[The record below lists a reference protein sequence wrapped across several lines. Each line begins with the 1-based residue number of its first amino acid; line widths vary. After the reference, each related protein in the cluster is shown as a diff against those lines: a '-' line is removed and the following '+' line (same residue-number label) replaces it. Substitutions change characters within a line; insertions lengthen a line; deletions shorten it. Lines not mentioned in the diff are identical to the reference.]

1 MRRVLFVDDETQ
13 VLDSLRDALRPRRHE
28 WEMSFAASGD
38 DALDRLEREVY
49 DVIVS
54 DMRMHGMDGATLLGL
69 VERSQPGAV
78 RIVLSGSAERDVVAR
93 AAAVAHR
100 FLAKPCDVD
109 ELARVVERSCA
120 LRSLPAS
127 ATRLPAAPRLHA
139 ELTALLRDGGAT
151 PADAAAIIERDIA
164 MSAKVLALV
173 NSAWFGLRRRV
184 ADVRSAAVYLGL
196 TTLRGLVL
204 SAHAFEGLAPA
215 RRIEGFD
222 LDAVQRHC
230 LHVAQVAR
238 RLLPHGEQRDDA
250 FTAALLHDV
259 GLLVLAT
266 QERDYFAMVL
276 ERARRE
282 QRPLFEIEQEERG
295 VTHAEVGGQL
305 LGLWGLADGIVEA
318 VAYHH
323 HPQTVPQPQ
332 LDAVAAVSI
341 ANALVHECDEDAGQ
355 CAVSTLDEQYVA
367 ELGLTGQIAGWRE
380 IAAQVVAAS

>member
-1 MRRVLFVDDETQ
+1 VLFVDDEPQ

-28 WEMSFAASGD
+28 WEMSFASSGE
-38 DALDRLEREVY
+38 DALDQLEREVY

-54 DMRMHGMDGATLLGL
+54 DMRMHGMDGATLLGR
-69 VERSQPGAV
+69 VERAHPEAV
-78 RIVLSGSAERDVVAR
+78 RIVLSGSAERDVVLR

-109 ELARVVERSCA
+109 ELARVVERSCD

-151 PADAAAIIERDIA
+151 PADAAAIIERDVA
-164 MSAKVLALV
+164 MSAKVLSLV

-184 ADVRSAAVYLGL
+184 VDVRSAAVYLGL

-215 RRIEGFD
+215 RPIDGFE
-222 LDAVQRHC
+222 LEAVRRHC
-230 LHVAQVAR
+230 LRVAQLAR
-238 RLLPHGEQRDDA
+238 QLLPYGEQRDDA

-259 GLLVLAT
+259 GLLALAADEPGYLASVLA
-266 QERDYFAMVL
+266 V
-276 ERARRE
+276 ARESGRSLAE
-282 QRPLFEIEQEERG
+282 VELAERG
-295 VTHAEVGGQL
+295 VTHAELGAHL
-305 LGLWGLADGIVEA
+305 LAQWGLPDSIVEA

-323 HPQTVPQPQ
+323 RPEALRHPRM
-332 LDAVAAVSI
+332 DAVAAVAIACGLVEGRVDTGYVESI
-341 ANALVHECDEDAGQ
+341 GAADRL
-355 CAVSTLDEQYVA
+355 
-367 ELGLTGQIAGWRE
+367 AGWR
-380 IAAQVVAAS
+380 AVADAVVGDRTR

>member
-13 VLDSLRDALRPRRHE
+13 VLDSLRDALRPRRRE
-28 WEMSFAASGD
+28 WEMSFAASGE

-69 VERSQPGAV
+69 VELAQPGAV
-78 RIVLSGSAERDVVAR
+78 RIVLSGSAERDVVLR

-109 ELARVVERSCA
+109 ELAHVVERSCA
-120 LRSLPAS
+120 LRTLPAS

-151 PADAAAIIERDIA
+151 PADAAAVIERDIA

-173 NSAWFGLRRRV
+173 NSAYFGLRRSV
-184 ADVRSAAVYLGL
+184 VDVREAAVYLGL

-215 RRIEGFD
+215 RAIAGFD
-222 LDAVQRHC
+222 LDALQRHC
-230 LHVAQVAR
+230 LHVAQIAR
-238 RLLPHGEQRDDA
+238 RLLPAGVQRDDA
-250 FTAALLHDV
+250 FAAALLHDV
-259 GLLVLAT
+259 GLLALAADEGDYLERVLA
-266 QERDYFAMVL
+266 
-276 ERARRE
+276 RACAE
-282 QRPLFEIEQEERG
+282 GRPVVEIEREERG
-295 VTHAEVGGQL
+295 VTHAELGAHL
-305 LGLWGLADGIVEA
+305 LAQWGLPDSIVEA

-323 HPQTVPQPQ
+323 RPAALHQPR
-332 LDAVAAVSI
+332 LDAVAAVAI
-341 ANALVHECDEDAGQ
+341 ACGLVEGRLDAGY
-355 CAVSTLDEQYVA
+355 VSAIGADDRLDA
-367 ELGLTGQIAGWRE
+367 WRTIADE
-380 IAAQVVAAS
+380 VVGGRTP

>member
-1 MRRVLFVDDETQ
+1 MRRVLFVDDEAQ
-13 VLDSLRDALRPRRHE
+13 MLDSLRDALRPRRHE
-28 WEMSFAASGD
+28 WQMSFAASGE

-69 VERSQPGAV
+69 VERWQPGTV

-109 ELARVVERSCA
+109 ELARLVERSCA

-127 ATRLPAAPRLHA
+127 ATRLPTAPRLHA
-139 ELTALLRDGGAT
+139 QLTALLRDGGAT

-184 ADVRSAAVYLGL
+184 IDVRSAAVYLGL

-204 SAHAFEGLAPA
+204 SAHAFEGLAP
-215 RRIEGFD
+215 RRPIAGFSIE
-222 LDAVQRHC
+222 AVQGHC
-230 LHVAQVAR
+230 LRVAQLAR
-238 RLLPHGEQRDDA
+238 QLLPYGEERDDA

-259 GLLVLAT
+259 GLLALAADEPDYLAAVLA
-266 QERDYFAMVL
+266 
-276 ERARRE
+276 RARE
-282 QRPLFEIEQEERG
+282 SGRPVVEVELAERG
-295 VTHAEVGGQL
+295 VTHAELGAHL
-305 LGLWGLADGIVEA
+305 LAQWGLPDSIVEA

-323 HPQTVPQPQ
+323 RPQALHHPRM
-332 LDAVAAVSI
+332 DAVAAVAIACGLVDGRVDTAYIDSI
-341 ANALVHECDEDAGQ
+341 AATDR
-355 CAVSTLDEQYVA
+355 LD
-367 ELGLTGQIAGWRE
+367 GWRTLAHE
-380 IAAQVVAAS
+380 LVAG

>member
-13 VLDSLRDALRPRRHE
+13 MLDSLRDALRPRRHE
-28 WEMSFAASGD
+28 WEMSFAASGE

-54 DMRMHGMDGATLLGL
+54 DMRMNGMDGATLLGL
-69 VERSQPGAV
+69 VELAQPGAV
-78 RIVLSGSAERDVVAR
+78 RIVLSGSAERDVVVR
-93 AAAVAHR
+93 AGAVAHR

-109 ELARVVERSCA
+109 ELARLVERSCA
-120 LRSLPAS
+120 LRSLPAI

-238 RLLPHGEQRDDA
+238 RLLPYGEQRDDA

-259 GLLVLAT
+259 GLLALAAEEGDYLEGVLA
-266 QERDYFAMVL
+266 QA
-276 ERARRE
+276 RASG
-282 QRPLFEIEQEERG
+282 RPLAEIELEERG
-295 VTHAEVGGQL
+295 VTHAEIGAHL
-305 LGLWGLADGIVEA
+305 LAQWGLPDSIVEA

-323 HPQTVPQPQ
+323 RPEALHQPR
-332 LDAVAAVSI
+332 LDAVAAVAI
-341 ANALVHECDEDAGQ
+341 ACALVDDRVDADYIASLGVADRLDQ
-355 CAVSTLDEQYVA
+355 WRSVCAE
-367 ELGLTGQIAGWRE
+367 
-380 IAAQVVAAS
+380 VVGAPTTR

>member
-1 MRRVLFVDDETQ
+1 MSADDRDVTRVLFVDDEPQ

-28 WEMSFAASGD
+28 WSMAFAASGE
-38 DALDRLEREVY
+38 DALDQLGRDGY

-54 DMRMHGMDGATLLGL
+54 DMRMNGMDGAALLGEI
-69 VERSQPGAV
+69 ERSHPTAV
-78 RIVLSGSAERDVVAR
+78 RIVLSGSAERDVVVR

-100 FLAKPCDVD
+100 FLAKPCDVE

-173 NSAWFGLRRRV
+173 NSAFFGLRRQV
-184 ADVRSAAVYLGL
+184 VDVREAAVYLGM

-204 SAHAFEGLAPA
+204 SAHAFEGFAPD

-222 LDAVQRHC
+222 LEAVQRHC
-230 LHVAQVAR
+230 LLVAQVAR
-238 RLLPHGEQRDDA
+238 RLLPHGDQRDDA
-250 FTAALLHDV
+250 FAAALLHDI
-259 GLLVLAT
+259 GLLALAAD
-266 QERDYFAMVL
+266 ESDYL
-276 ERARRE
+276 EQVIARSRE
-282 QRPLFEIEQEERG
+282 TGRPLFEVELEERG
-295 VTHAEVGGQL
+295 VSHAELGAHL
-305 LGLWGLADGIVEA
+305 LGQWGLPDSIVEA

-323 HPQTVPQPQ
+323 RPAALPQPR
-332 LDAVAAVSI
+332 LDAVAAVAI
-341 ANALVHECDEDAGQ
+341 ACALVDGDA
-355 CAVSTLDEQYVA
+355 DPDYVA
-367 ELGLTGQIAGWRE
+367 QIGAADRLDGWRA
-380 IAAQVVAAS
+380 IADEVVGGHTA

>member
-54 DMRMHGMDGATLLGL
+54 DMRMHGMDGATLLGH
-69 VERSQPGAV
+69 VERWQPEAV

-151 PADAAAIIERDIA
+151 PVDAAAIIERDIA
-164 MSAKVLALV
+164 MSAQVLALV
-173 NSAWFGLRRRV
+173 NSAWFGLRRQV

-215 RRIEGFD
+215 GRIEGFD
-222 LDAVQRHC
+222 LEAVQHRSVC
-230 LHVAQVAR
+230 VAQVAR
-238 RLLPHGEQRDDA
+238 RLLPYGEDRDDA

-259 GLLVLAT
+259 GLLALAADEGDYLACVLA
-266 QERDYFAMVL
+266 
-276 ERARRE
+276 RARAER
-282 QRPLFEIEQEERG
+282 RPVVEIELEERG
-295 VTHAEVGGQL
+295 VTHAELGAHL
-305 LGLWGLADGIVEA
+305 LAQWGLPDSIVEA

-323 HPQTVPQPQ
+323 RPSALHQPR
-332 LDAVAAVSI
+332 LDAVAAVAI
-341 ANALVHECDEDAGQ
+341 ACGLVDGRVDGDYTASLG
-355 CAVSTLDEQYVA
+355 VTDRLDD
-367 ELGLTGQIAGWRE
+367 WRA
-380 IAAQVVAAS
+380 IAAEVVGGPTS